1 MIQAARYLVI
11 VSTVLAAFAE
21 AYLGAGT
28 SLVPHVL
35 WIGAAGFVAMLAV
48 GQRSRSIAMPVL
60 MASLY
65 LTPAILY
72 LAINAVDY
80 SLDAIWILPV
90 LGLILSDRGALHWSL
105 PVRWQWPLVTWAV
118 IVTIAW
124 PIVFLREA
132 DFALWILPL
141 ERVSNTSIGLGPWQV
156 GQNVAYFA
164 LLHNVGI
171 LLVDALFRWYGTR
184 PERFRRDVLRPML
197 AAAGIAAAVAAY
209 QGFVDLTFLNTG
221 FWAYMIRASGTL
233 ADANKLGAVAG
244 LWTIGAV
251 AFAGRTPKPWNVV
264 ISGVGLVLGISA
276 AWLSGSRTG
285 LASVLISAPIAA
297 FEAVRWLKLDVRKL
311 AVTGI
316 SALVIGAAMIA
327 VLQNASTHTIVQRGT
342 LGYLPFFGDRGIG
355 ASANE
360 LLWDRFGYG
369 PVAIQMIK
377 EHPLTGVGMGMFHPL
392 GHDYG
397 IAAGRTIPQ
406 ADNAQAWWR
415 HHLAELG
422 LLGFIPL
429 LWWCVV
435 FGRELFTR
443 SESGNP
449 LTAGVLRGVL
459 IAFFIASLF
468 GLPSQSAAISLTFWI
483 FVFWFVSEQ
492 CGEGAQAESGGL
504 KSSPTATWSRQV
516 VGLTVALI
524 SVHTGLTVVDAFGEL
539 RPRHRAE
546 RFGWY
551 YRYGYHISN
560 DGLDVE
566 PDPGGNAV
574 GRRWT
579 MKDSLAVI
587 PVKGKVLKFVAW
599 IDHPDADTNP
609 VHTQVFADSTLIYEG
624 DLRRTP
630 LFLDIPATPGKT
642 HMLIETSVARTFR
655 PSDAGSRD
663 DRALG
668 LSIRDWVWE

>member
-1 MIQAARYLVI
+1 MIQGARILVV
-11 VSTVLAAFAE
+11 VSTVVAAFAE

-28 SLVPHVL
+28 SLVPQIL
-35 WIGAAGFVAMLAV
+35 WIGVGGFVLALAV
-48 GQRSRSIAMPVL
+48 GHQWRSIAVTVL

-72 LAINAVDY
+72 LTLNAVDY

-90 LGLILSDRGALHWSL
+90 LGLILSERAALEWSL
-105 PVRWQWPLVTWAV
+105 PKRWQWPLMIWAS
-118 IVTIAW
+118 IVSIAW

-141 ERVSNTSIGLGPWQV
+141 ERVSNTSIGVSPWLV
-156 GQNVAYFA
+156 GQNIAYFA
-164 LLHNVGI
+164 LLHNLGI
-171 LLVDALFRWYGTR
+171 LLIDALFRWYRNDST
-184 PERFRRDVLRPML
+184 RFRREVLTPL
-197 AAAGIAAAVAAY
+197 VAAAGIAAVVAAY

-251 AFAGRTPKPWNVV
+251 VYARRMSQPWGAAVTV
-264 ISGVGLVLGISA
+264 SALVLGISA

-285 LASVLISAPIAA
+285 LASVAISTMIAA
-297 FEAVRWLKLDVRKL
+297 LESLRWLKLDLRKV
-311 AVTGI
+311 AFAGI
-316 SALVIGAAMIA
+316 GALVIGAAMIL

-342 LGYLPFFGDRGIG
+342 LGYLPFFGDRGIS

-377 EHPLTGVGMGMFHPL
+377 EHPLAGVGPGMYHAL
-392 GHDYG
+392 GHDFG
-397 IAAGRTIPQ
+397 KAAGRTIPMP
-406 ADNAQAWWR
+406 DNAQAWWR

-429 LWWCVV
+429 VWWCIV
-435 FGRELFTR
+435 FGRELFSR
-443 SESGNP
+443 SASGNQFERG
-449 LTAGVLRGVL
+449 LLRGVL

-468 GLPSQSAAISLTFWI
+468 GLPSQSAAITLTFWI
-483 FVFWFVSEQ
+483 FAFWFVSEQ
-492 CGEGAQAESGGL
+492 SGDPDHVAP
-504 KSSPTATWSRQV
+504 KRDWSRPLMALTIALV
-516 VGLTVALI
+516 AIHGGLTVA
-524 SVHTGLTVVDAFGEL
+524 DAFGDL

-560 DGLDVE
+560 DGADVE
-566 PDPGGNAV
+566 PDPGGNPV

-587 PVKGKVLKFVAW
+587 PVKGKVLKFAAW
-599 IDHPDADTNP
+599 VDHPDADTKP
-609 VHTQVFADSTLIYEG
+609 VHTQVFVDSMLVYEG
-624 DLRRTP
+624 DLGRTP

-642 HMLIETSVARTFR
+642 HMVIETTTDRTFR
-655 PSDAGSRD
+655 PSDSGSRD
-663 DRALG
+663 ARDLG

>member
-1 MIQAARYLVI
+1 MIQGARILVI
-11 VSTVLAAFAE
+11 VSTVVAAFAE
-21 AYLGAGT
+21 GYLGAGT
-28 SLVPHVL
+28 SLVPQVL
-35 WIGAAGFVAMLAV
+35 WIGAAGFVAMLAL
-48 GQRSRSIAMPVL
+48 GQQWRAIAMPVL

-65 LTPAILY
+65 LAPTVLY
-72 LAINAVDY
+72 LSFNAVDY
-80 SLDAIWILPV
+80 SLDAIWILPL
-90 LGLILSDRGALHWSL
+90 LGLILSDRAALDWSL
-105 PVRWQWPLVTWAV
+105 PDRWRWPLITWAL
-118 IVTIAW
+118 IVSIAW

-141 ERVSNTSIGLGPWQV
+141 ERVSNTSIGVSPWLV
-156 GQNVAYFA
+156 GQNIAYFA

-171 LLVDALFRWYGTR
+171 LLLDALFRWYR
-184 PERFRRDVLRPML
+184 DQPSRFRADVLRPMVV
-197 AAAGIAAAVAAY
+197 AAGIAAAVAAY

-251 AFAGRTPKPWNVV
+251 VFARRMSPPWSVV
-264 ISGVGLVLGISA
+264 VTVSGLVLGISA

-285 LASVLISAPIAA
+285 LASVLISSMIAG
-297 FEAVRWLKLDVRKL
+297 FEALRWLKLDLRKL
-311 AVTGI
+311 AYAGAGAI
-316 SALVIGAAMIA
+316 VIGTVMVV

-342 LGYLPFFGDRGIG
+342 LGYLPFFGDRGIA

-360 LLWDRFGYG
+360 LLWDRFNYG
-369 PVAIQMIK
+369 PTAIQMIK
-377 EHPLTGVGMGMFHPL
+377 EHPLDGIGLGMFHPL
-392 GHDYG
+392 SHDFG
-397 IAAGRTIPQ
+397 VAIGRVVRAP
-406 ADNAQAWWR
+406 DNAQAWWR
-415 HHLAELG
+415 HNLAELG

-429 LWWCVV
+429 IWWCVV
-435 FGRELFTR
+435 FGRELFAR
-443 SESGNP
+443 SESGDR
-449 LTAGVLRGVL
+449 LTSGILRGVL

-468 GLPSQSAAISLTFWI
+468 GLPSQSAAITMTFWI
-483 FVFWFVSEQ
+483 FVFWFVLER
-492 CGEGAQAESGGL
+492 GGHVL
-504 KSSPTATWSRQV
+504 QPSTTKDWSKQLAALTIALV
-516 VGLTVALI
+516 TVHAGITVA
-524 SVHTGLTVVDAFGEL
+524 DAYGDL
-539 RPRHRAE
+539 RPRERAQ
-546 RFGWY
+546 RWNWY

-560 DGLDVE
+560 DGADVE

-609 VHTQVFADSTLIYEG
+609 VHTQVFADSVLIYEG
-624 DLRRTP
+624 DLRRSP

-642 HMLIETSVARTFR
+642 HMVIETTTSRTFR

-663 DRALG
+663 DRDLG

>member
-1 MIQAARYLVI
+1 MIQGARILVI
-11 VSTVLAAFAE
+11 VSTVLAALTE
-21 AYLGAGT
+21 GYLGAGT
-28 SLVPHVL
+28 SLVPQVL
-35 WIGAAGFVAMLAV
+35 WIGVAGFLVMLAV
-48 GQRSRSIAMPVL
+48 GHQWRSIAVPVL

-72 LAINAVDY
+72 LSLNAVDY
-80 SLDAIWILPV
+80 SLDSIWILPV
-90 LGLILSDRGALHWSL
+90 LGLALSDRGALNWSL
-105 PVRWQWPLVTWAV
+105 PDRWQWPLITWTT
-118 IVTIAW
+118 IVAIAW

-132 DFALWILPL
+132 DFALWTLPL
-141 ERVSNTSIGLGPWQV
+141 QRVSNTSNGIGPWLT
-156 GQNVAYFA
+156 GQNIAYFA
-164 LLHNVGI
+164 LLHNAGI
-171 LLVDALFRWYGTR
+171 LFADALFRWYRNQAGS
-184 PERFRRDVLRPML
+184 FRREVIRPML
-197 AAAGIAAAVAAY
+197 VAAGIAAAVAAY
-209 QGFVDLTFLNTG
+209 QGFVDLEFLNTG

-251 AFAGRTPKPWNVV
+251 AYACRMPKPWNVM
-264 ISGVGLVLGISA
+264 ITGTSLVLGIAA

-285 LASVLISAPIAA
+285 LASVMISTAVAA
-297 FEAVRWLKLDVRKL
+297 IEAVRWLKLDLRKL
-311 AVTGI
+311 AIAGA
-316 SALVIGAAMIA
+316 SAIVIGAAMVV

-369 PVAIQMIK
+369 PVAVQMIK
-377 EHPLTGVGMGMFHPL
+377 EHPLAGVGPGMYHAL
-392 GHDYG
+392 GHDFG
-397 IAAGRTIPQ
+397 IAAGRTIPMP
-406 ADNAQAWWR
+406 DNAQAWWR

-435 FGRELFTR
+435 FGRELF
-443 SESGNP
+443 SGSASGNQ
-449 LTAGVLRGVL
+449 LERGLLRGVL

-468 GLPSQSAAISLTFWI
+468 GLPSQSAAITMTFWI
-483 FVFWFVSEQ
+483 FAFWFVSEQ
-492 CGEGAQAESGGL
+492 SGDADHAVAKGV
-504 KSSPTATWSRQV
+504 WSRQ
-516 VGLTVALI
+516 LMAMTIALVAI
-524 SVHTGLTVVDAFGEL
+524 HAGLTVVDAFGDL

-560 DGLDVE
+560 DGADVE

-587 PVKGKVLKFVAW
+587 PVKGKVLMFAAW

-609 VHTQVFADSTLIYEG
+609 VHTQVFIDSMLIYEG
-624 DLRRTP
+624 DLGRTP
-630 LFLDIPATPGKT
+630 LFLDIPATPGKKF
-642 HMLIETSVARTFR
+642 MRIETSVSRTFR
-655 PSDAGSRD
+655 PSDSGSRD
-663 DRALG
+663 ARDLG